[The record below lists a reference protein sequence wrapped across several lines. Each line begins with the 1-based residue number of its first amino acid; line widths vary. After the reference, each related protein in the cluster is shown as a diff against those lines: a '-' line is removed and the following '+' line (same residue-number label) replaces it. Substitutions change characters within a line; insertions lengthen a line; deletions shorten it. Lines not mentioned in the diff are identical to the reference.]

1 MYILS
6 PEISEEETKQFVEKF
21 ANVITE
27 QGGVITKMD
36 LWGKRRLAYEV
47 KKLKEG
53 YYVLLLFQGEP
64 AVAQELER
72 IFKINESV
80 IRYLVIR
87 VDEAGTDANAS
98 VNAEAE
104 VEVNVDTNV
113 EAEVTIEADVNAD
126 AVVEEVEIEVE
137 VETDTEDVDTAVEK

>member
-1 MYILS
+1 MYILH
-6 PEISEEETKQFVEKF
+6 PELSEEETKQYVEKF

-53 YYVLLLFQGEP
+53 YYVLVLFQGEP
-64 AVAQELER
+64 AAAQELER
-72 IFKINESV
+72 IFKITESV

-87 VDEAGTDANAS
+87 VDDTGTDINAS
-98 VNAEAE
+98 VNADAVDVSAETSVEADATTDAVADTE
-104 VEVNVDTNV
+104 VEV
-113 EAEVTIEADVNAD
+113 
-126 AVVEEVEIEVE
+126 EVEIEVE
-137 VETDTEDVDTAVEK
+137 VEANTEDADTAVEK